1 MQVLRLRRSH
11 KANGFAQ
18 DDTFLGFTDY
28 ATANANA
35 MQRQMQWQ
43 MRGFFAA
50 LRMTT
55 SGEKRSE

>member
-35 MQRQMQWQ
+35 NAMQWQ